1 MSIKLQNDDEQNQRS
16 RLKQIIR
23 QRIES
28 QLITLSTEKSIEKT
42 AQDDENER
50 NLRSRLK
57 KGIILKT
64 EPLSIAQTQTPFIE
78 EMESDQEDQE
88 IETEEEFVETTEEQE
103 ERRRLIHA
111 YLTSTME
118 KEGNEREEQNNRREL
133 LHAYSKLTMDNDNK
147 QIELDKTETYLG
159 TSTEEEQKPL
169 TWEEYKKD
177 EPFEEYNK
185 DEPFKENDDEGKWT
199 TQFSY
204 PTKEEENTLFI
215 AFMTGNVEDQKTW
228 INAKM
233 NLTRTQTNQEIRRRE
248 EEILDRIIPTE
259 IMDLDE
265 TFEEEETDDLSE
277 CQPYDLTID
286 QEEDF
291 V

>member
-1 MSIKLQNDDEQNQRS
+1 MDE
-16 RLKQIIR
+16 
-23 QRIES
+23 E
-28 QLITLSTEKSIEKT
+28 
-42 AQDDENER
+42 
-50 NLRSRLK
+50 
-57 KGIILKT
+57 
-64 EPLSIAQTQTPFIE
+64 
-78 EMESDQEDQE
+78 
-88 IETEEEFVETTEEQE
+88 ETTEEQNK
-103 ERRRLIHA
+103 RRKLIHA
-111 YLTSTME
+111 YSKRTME
-118 KEGNEREEQNNRREL
+118 NDKEQTEQDEI
-133 LHAYSKLTMDNDNK
+133 D
-147 QIELDKTETYLG
+147 TYLR
-159 TSTEEEQKPL
+159 TSTEEEQKPS
-169 TWEEYKKD
+169 TWEEYDKD
-177 EPFEEYNK
+177 KPLEYDE

-204 PTKEEENTLFI
+204 PTEEEENTLFI
-215 AFMTGNVEDQKTW
+215 AFMTGNIDDQKTW
-228 INAKM
+228 INANM